1 LYCVFFFFLN
11 TKHVKTR
18 FLKKIAQQEVGIDLN
33 IAPPVK
39 QEDVIDL
46 NIVQVAQPDELDK
59 AMLLM

>member
-1 LYCVFFFFLN
+1 
-11 TKHVKTR
+11 
-18 FLKKIAQQEVGIDLN
+18 LKKIAQQEVGIDLN

-46 NIVQVAQPDELDK
+46 NIVQVAQPEELDR